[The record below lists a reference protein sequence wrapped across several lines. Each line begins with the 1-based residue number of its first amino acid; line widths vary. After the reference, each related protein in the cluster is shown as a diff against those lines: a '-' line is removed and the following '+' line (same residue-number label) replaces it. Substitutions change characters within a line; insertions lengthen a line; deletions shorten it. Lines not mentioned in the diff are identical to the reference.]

1 MNAGNRRR
9 ASIAGSRQ
17 RAAERWSPSALRAL
31 KSAPSTRCHLPLV
44 ADPTTVAVIRLRE
57 FGGQRPPYVPTIMA
71 ASARCDWMARSLFAA
86 SCCTSCPRDRSAFAT
101 MGCWPRRARGSSC
114 QPHAWLCRCLHPTRR
129 PLSRPRL
136 SWRGWPRRM
145 RACARV
151 ARLAGCGLSLRWR
164 GLGDCLDRR

>member
-1 MNAGNRRR
+1 M
-9 ASIAGSRQ
+9 ASVVEKNLNCTRPQFSRMPHAPITPIPADEKSHPG
-17 RAAERWSPSALRAL
+17 AATRTAR
-31 KSAPSTRCHLPLV
+31 PSTMSVFEVSAMMRWCS
-44 ADPTTVAVIRLRE
+44 
-57 FGGQRPPYVPTIMA
+57 PYLPTIMA
-71 ASARCDWMARSLFAA
+71 ASARCDWMARSLCAA
-86 SCCTSCPRDRSAFAT
+86 SCCTSCPGDRNAFAT
-101 MGCWPRRARGSSC
+101 MGRWPRRARGSSC